1 MKGTTA
7 SVIAV
12 FVISLAIWTAYSFT
26 PYPLDAPGTVVV
38 VGVVG
43 ALVFAVQWAIARVRR
58 KKQETEVK
66 HD

>member
-26 PYPLDAPGTVVV
+26 PYPLDAAGTVVV

-43 ALVFAVQWAIARVRR
+43 LLVAATQWVVARMR
-58 KKQETEVK
+58 KRKDATEAK

>member
-12 FVISLAIWTAYSFT
+12 FVISLAIWTAYSLT
-26 PYPLDAPGTVVV
+26 SYPLDAGSTVVV

-43 ALVFAVQWAIARVRR
+43 LLVAGIQWAISTFR
-58 KKQETEVK
+58 KRGSKDVK
-66 HD
+66 HE

>member
-7 SVIAV
+7 SVIAI

-43 ALVFAVQWAIARVRR
+43 ALVFAAQWAIARVRR
-58 KKQETEVK
+58 KKEATEVK